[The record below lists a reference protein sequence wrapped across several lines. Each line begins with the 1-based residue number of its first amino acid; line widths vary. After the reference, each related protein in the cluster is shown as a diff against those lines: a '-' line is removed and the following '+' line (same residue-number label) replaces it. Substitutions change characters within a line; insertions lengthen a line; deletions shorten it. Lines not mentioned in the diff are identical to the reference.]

1 MATLQGIFGNA
12 KGFDASQVEPSED
25 FQPLP
30 AGDYKAILSESEV
43 APNKAGTGKNLK
55 LKFQVIDGPH
65 KKRTLYSW
73 LAVLNP
79 SEVAQRI
86 AHQNFSALCHAV
98 GVLKVTDTSQLHG
111 KPLLIAVGFETNHR
125 GEPANVIKGYKP
137 LQAAKQA
144 TESATE
150 ELPLEE
156 EDVPW

>member
-12 KGFDASQVEPSED
+12 KGFDASLVEPAED
-25 FQPLP
+25 LQPLP
-30 AGDYKAILSESEV
+30 AGDYKAILAESEV

-55 LKFQVIDGPH
+55 LKFQIVDGPH

-86 AHQNFSALCHAV
+86 AHQSFSALCHAV
-98 GVLKVTDTSQLHG
+98 DVLKVTDTSQLHG
-111 KPLLIAVGFETNHR
+111 KPLLLAVGFETDHQ
-125 GEPANVIKGYKP
+125 GKPANVIKGYKP

-144 TESATE
+144 PESGAE
-150 ELPLEE
+150 EPALEE